1 MIPGIREF
9 ITEYVSER
17 AMGEEGYLADKG
29 LVTLEAAKA
38 QEVATKAMSLS
49 PMN

>member
-1 MIPGIREF
+1 VIPGIREF
-9 ITEYVSER
+9 VAEYVSER

-29 LVTLEAAKA
+29 LIPLAADSL
-38 QEVATKAMSLS
+38 QATASKAMSLS

>member
-9 ITEYVSER
+9 VAEYVSER
-17 AMGEEGYLADKG
+17 SMGEEGYLADKG
-29 LVTLEAAKA
+29 LITLDDSKYK
-38 QEVATKAMSLS
+38 EVATKAMSLQ